1 MYLPLRQKQYC
12 ITAIFLGLIAFAQ
25 AQERGTGMTFDDA
38 AYRKITQQPRF
49 GGAKFN
55 DIPPSVNLRKYC
67 PKVGDQ
73 GATNACVGW
82 SVGYAALTICRAIQ
96 TGKTQIS
103 DIQPH
108 SAAFVYNQIKQGE
121 GCKAGASLS
130 QAFDLMSKS
139 GNCTAQ
145 SFRSNARSCDEKPD
159 AKATN
164 EAAIFRI
171 KDYAILFSPDTTAK
185 VKIAKIKQQLAAQN
199 PVVVGLLVD
208 VAFSKPFEKNTWKVD
223 SSTLFTGSN
232 SGHSMVVVGYNDS
245 LKAFELMNSW
255 GNKWGDEGFIW
266 ISYNDFSKVVKY
278 GFIMTLDEKLSLNNG
293 KPRPM
298 TTTEL
303 LTASAESFMA
313 LTGEFAYRNVTS
325 ITEKSDGSLT
335 IQFAEVKATY
345 NAKRQVYECTKKWRV
360 GDTFQLVARRV
371 PKGKYVY
378 VFSQDAVGK
387 IDMHYPLSTN
397 DFSQFMPSPDA
408 EIILPSEEDALQ
420 LTQRGEDLIGILY
433 ADRAIKDFS
442 TRLNKFKLEQGSFRE
457 KLDKTFG
464 DLLVKKQ
471 NVEFAPF
478 EMRFNSLSKAQQGS
492 VVALVLSVIA
502 E

>member
-1 MYLPLRQKQYC
+1 
-12 ITAIFLGLIAFAQ
+12 
-25 AQERGTGMTFDDA
+25 
-38 AYRKITQQPRF
+38 
-49 GGAKFN
+49 
-55 DIPPSVNLRKYC
+55 
-67 PKVGDQ
+67 
-73 GATNACVGW
+73 
-82 SVGYAALTICRAIQ
+82 
-96 TGKTQIS
+96 
-103 DIQPH
+103 
-108 SAAFVYNQIKQGE
+108 
-121 GCKAGASLS
+121 
-130 QAFDLMSKS
+130 
-139 GNCTAQ
+139 
-145 SFRSNARSCDEKPD
+145 
-159 AKATN
+159 
-164 EAAIFRI
+164 
-171 KDYAILFSPDTTAK
+171 
-185 VKIAKIKQQLAAQN
+185 
-199 PVVVGLLVD
+199 
-208 VAFSKPFEKNTWKVD
+208 
-223 SSTLFTGSN
+223 
-232 SGHSMVVVGYNDS
+232 
-245 LKAFELMNSW
+245 MNSW
-255 GNKWGDEGFIW
+255 GNKWGDEGFVW
-266 ISYNDFSKVVKY
+266 ISYDDFSKVVKY

-313 LTGEFAYRNVTS
+313 LSGEFAYRNVTG
-325 ITEKSDGSLT
+325 IAEKSDGSLT

-387 IDMHYPLSTN
+387 IDIHYPLSTN

-464 DLLVKKQ
+464 DLLIKKQ
-471 NVEFAPF
+471 NIEFAPF